1 MPLVEWESR
10 QQTNLSIWRRVVV
23 ENGEP
28 EKKIK
33 IKWLTFWLRFVS
45 GVWIIDLP
53 FYEVWGR
60 LPFYGVWD
68 CFVKTNKQK
77 KKPIVDVV
85 EVTCSEEQR
94 VKTKDKH
101 SSIETESSTS
111 ILIILV
117 TKVFRRFSCIS

>member
-1 MPLVEWESR
+1 MKCGGVFHFMGCGIVLLK
-10 QQTNLSIWRRVVV
+10 QTN
-23 ENGEP
+23 
-28 EKKIK
+28 KKIK
-33 IKWLTFWLRFVS
+33 T
-45 GVWIIDLP
+45 
-53 FYEVWGR
+53 
-60 LPFYGVWD
+60 
-68 CFVKTNKQK
+68 
-77 KKPIVDVV
+77 IVDVV

>member
-1 MPLVEWESR
+1 M
-10 QQTNLSIWRRVVV
+10 
-23 ENGEP
+23 
-28 EKKIK
+28 
-33 IKWLTFWLRFVS
+33 
-45 GVWIIDLP
+45 
-53 FYEVWGR
+53 WGR